1 MMKIKNNLIALV
13 LPTLFIC
20 TAEAVEINLLGKL
33 DDVQEH
39 VADGK
44 LRLEGKYAIL
54 KMLIDCQ
61 FDEQC
66 ELNLIP
72 KLEALVKDKN
82 KNNIMY
88 KGFLTY
94 LKWEKS
100 DLEYNIKYCQSDEKR
115 VVRADFADCYE
126 QWRQKEMHHDI
137 LSRQEI
143 DKLEH
148 ERYMCIKEKMEVLAH
163 HGNIFA
169 QAELVNT
176 FEYLKDPK
184 NMNEWSAKVQ
194 SQKGTSQ
201 FNLLLKCPELP

>member
-1 MMKIKNNLIALV
+1 MMKIKCNVIAL
-13 LPTLFIC
+13 LLSIFFIA
-20 TAEAVEINLLGKL
+20 TSEAVEINLLGKL

-39 VADGK
+39 VADSK

-72 KLEALVKDKN
+72 KLEVIVKEKE
-82 KNNIMY
+82 KNNVMY

-100 DLEYNIKYCQSDEKR
+100 DLEYNIKYCQSAEKR
-115 VVRADFADCYE
+115 EVRVAFADCYE
-126 QWRQKEMHHDI
+126 QWRQKEMNHEKI
-137 LSRQEI
+137 NRQEI

-148 ERYMCIKEKMEVLAH
+148 ERYMCIKEKMETLASR
-163 HGNIFA
+163 GNIFA

-176 FEYLKDPK
+176 FEYLKDSK
-184 NMNEWSAKVQ
+184 NMSAWSAKVQ
-194 SQKGTSQ
+194 SQKGTPP
-201 FNLLLKCPELP
+201 FDLLLKCPELP